1 MVGFLARAWRTLQSL
16 SVERAWMMSGDVAS
30 AGFLAR
36 LERTNQYLSAAR
48 VWATSGDDA
57 MAGFSVRAVRT
68 YRYLSRDSSPIHS
81 GFMPNCG
88 CRARCSSLPD
98 AFKFVSSIIANGSIA
113 GSAMVLLSHR
123 VVWVSTM
130 ARCSTLSNQNWA
142 STPCSRNLGSKWP
155 RTRERI

>member
-1 MVGFLARAWRTLQSL
+1 
-16 SVERAWMMSGDVAS
+16 MSGDVAS

-48 VWATSGDDA
+48 VWATSGELAMAGFLVRHQRTNQYLSAARVWATSGDDA
-57 MAGFSVRAVRT
+57 MAGFSARAVRT

-88 CRARCSSLPD
+88 CLARCSSLPE

-130 ARCSTLSNQNWA
+130 ARWSALRLPVAWFARS
-142 STPCSRNLGSKWP
+142 
-155 RTRERI
+155 